1 MLVLGNNSK
10 TSGTSKPPYHH
21 RFGKFSSG
29 GKNFNFMTSYQRL
42 FNKTLIDNK
51 IQNVINKAK
60 TINYDINS
68 FKIDSLTKLKTIQ
81 DYKIKFTNCN
91 CNKFNQGI
99 LSIKSNKNMFTTL
112 HYYECKSCKQKYF
125 EEDDVL
131 ELIDDAN
138 KELSK

>member
-1 MLVLGNNSK
+1 MIAIVTIAKGFKINLTSKLIQFMTNSK
-10 TSGTSKPPYHH
+10 QKY
-21 RFGKFSSG
+21 F
-29 GKNFNFMTSYQRL
+29 QRL

-51 IQNVINKAK
+51 IQNVINRAKA
-60 TINYDINS
+60 INYDINS
-68 FKIDSLTKLKTIQ
+68 FKIDCLTKLKTIQ
-81 DYKIKFTNCN
+81 DYNKTFTNCN

-125 EEDDVL
+125 EEDYVL

>member
-1 MLVLGNNSK
+1 MTNSK
-10 TSGTSKPPYHH
+10 QKY
-21 RFGKFSSG
+21 F
-29 GKNFNFMTSYQRL
+29 QRL

-51 IQNVINKAK
+51 IQNVINRAKA
-60 TINYDINS
+60 INYDINS

-81 DYKIKFTNCN
+81 DYKKTFTNCN

-99 LSIKSNKNMFTTL
+99 LSIKTNKNMFTTL

-125 EEDDVL
+125 EEDYVL